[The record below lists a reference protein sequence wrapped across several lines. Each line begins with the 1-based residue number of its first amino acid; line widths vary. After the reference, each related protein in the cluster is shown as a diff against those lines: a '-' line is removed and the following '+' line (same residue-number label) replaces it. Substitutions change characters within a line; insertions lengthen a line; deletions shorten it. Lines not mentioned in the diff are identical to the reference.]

1 MSPRWLL
8 PFLLVLSLG
17 ASAPGHAREAGERG
31 PWSAWA
37 RGPSNDPAWFPIG
50 VWLQNPGRAGQYRE
64 IGINLYVGLWKGP
77 TEEQLSTLKKHG
89 MPVVCDQND
98 VGLAHRDDPVIV
110 GWLQQDEPD
119 NAQGGA
125 RLGFG
130 RPVPPAEVVARYGA
144 MRKADPTRPVL
155 LNLGQGVGWDAWHGR
170 GARTNHPEDYP
181 EYVKGTDVVSFDI
194 YPAAHRSAMVRG
206 QVWRPA
212 FGVER
217 LVRWTGER
225 KPVWCMLESTDI
237 HGAGRATPR
246 QMRAE
251 AWLAIIAGARGIVW
265 FAHEIRPKVREN
277 ALLAE
282 PSIRDAVA
290 AVNREILALA
300 PVLNGD
306 DRVKVDVRSSA
317 DGVPIGALALR
328 HDGSVY
334 LFAGAMRDGRTTGT
348 FALEAPGTKAEVLA
362 EDRSVDLKGGRLT
375 DTFDGPEDVH
385 LYRVRGPGGR

>member
-1 MSPRWLL
+1 MTPRTTLPVLL
-8 PFLLVLSLG
+8 LFALVAG
-17 ASAPGHAREAGERG
+17 AVGHAQEAPAKGLY
-31 PWSAWA
+31 SAWS

-50 VWLQNPGRAGQYRE
+50 VYLQNPARAGQYRE

-77 TEEQLSTLKKHG
+77 TEEHLSTLAKHK
-89 MPVVCDQND
+89 MPVVCHQND
-98 VGLAHRDDPVIV
+98 VGLAHREDPLIV
-110 GWLQQDEPD
+110 GWLQKDEPD

-125 RLGFG
+125 KLGFG
-130 RPVPPAEVVARYGA
+130 RPVPPEKIVARYEA
-144 MRKADPTRPVL
+144 MRKADPSRPVL
-155 LNLGQGVGWDAWHGR
+155 LNLGQGVGWDGWHGR

-181 EYVKGTDVVSFDI
+181 KYLKGADVVSFDI
-194 YPAAHRSAMVRG
+194 YPAAHTSAKVRG
-206 QVWRPA
+206 QIWRPA

-217 LVRWTGER
+217 LVRWSEGR
-225 KPVWCMLESTDI
+225 KPVWCILECTDI
-237 HGAGRATPR
+237 QGAGRATPR

-265 FAHEIRPKVREN
+265 FAHEIKPKFREH

-282 PSIRDAVA
+282 PSIREAVA
-290 AVNREILALA
+290 AVNREILAFA

-317 DGVPIGALALR
+317 DGVPIGALGLR
-328 HDGSVY
+328 HDGAVY

-348 FALEAPGTKAEVLA
+348 FAMDVPGAKAEVLG
-362 EDRSVDLKGGRLT
+362 EDRTVEVKGGRLT

-385 LYRVRGPGGR
+385 LYRIR